1 MKFSLSWLKEHLKT
15 EASVNDIASALTNI
29 GLEVEDIVDP
39 SQRLNGFV
47 VGYVESCEKHPDA
60 DRLSLCMVNDGSGV
74 MQQVICGAANVRQGL
89 HIAFARVGSVVPSTG
104 QVLKKGMLRGVESCG
119 MICSAKELL
128 LGEESDGI
136 MELNTTSAP
145 GTPLAREFKLD
156 NPIFDI
162 SITPN
167 RADCFSVRGV
177 ARDLAAYGVGTFID
191 NTITCTTDHL
201 PQSIN
206 IRIHD
211 QEACPYFSAIKID
224 NVKNCPSPLWLKRRI
239 EEAGQQSISALVD
252 IANFVM
258 FDLGQP
264 LHVFDAKMIEGAVNV
279 RLSNDGEEYVAL
291 DEQTYTLKNDIV
303 IADDKKILGLA
314 AIKGGLHSGTQMET
328 TSVVVE
334 AALFNKINIAN
345 SGQRLNLFS
354 DARAR
359 FERGVDTQLVH
370 KALSRAVQLI
380 QEICGGDV
388 VGFNVQGTLPKDA
401 EPFDVSL
408 SFISQRAGQ
417 LFTQKQVIT
426 YLEKLGCKISVRDAD
441 LLTVVSPSWR
451 HDIAQAEDIL
461 EEVLRLHGY
470 NNIQEEPL
478 PFIPVQD
485 NFTLTHKAKRRLM
498 NAGLDE
504 VYTFSMMDAKTADY
518 FKADHVV
525 VPILE
530 PLNADLAILR
540 PSLLPSLIKV
550 AQHNKA
556 KSIGNISVF
565 EVAPVFFLDN
575 NDLPAQNI
583 SMAGIRFNKT
593 HDAHWL
599 ETPRVFDVFDVKE
612 DVLQALAAFNI
623 KESSL
628 QISTDAPDYYH
639 PKRSGC
645 FKQGK
650 KVIAYFGELHPKVL
664 KNLTV
669 KNPCLGFEILMH
681 NIPEIKEKIL
691 KGVVFSNYQ
700 SVNRDF
706 AFIMD
711 KTTPAADLIQ
721 TIKKV
726 DQKLIQSVAIF
737 DVYEGDKLADG
748 KKSIALR
755 LNVQSDDKT
764 LTDEEM
770 MDLQNKIIFE
780 AAKMNAL
787 IRDGQ

>member
-1 MKFSLSWLKEHLKT
+1 
-15 EASVNDIASALTNI
+15 
-29 GLEVEDIVDP
+29 
-39 SQRLNGFV
+39 V

-74 MQQVICGAANVRQGL
+74 TQQVICGAPNVRKGL

-104 QVLKKGMLRGVESCG
+104 QVLKKGILRGVESCG
-119 MICSAKELL
+119 MVCSAKELL

-145 GTPLAREFKLD
+145 GTALAKAIALD

-167 RADCFSVRGV
+167 RADCFNVRGV
-177 ARDLAAYGVGTFID
+177 ARDLAAYGLGTFID
-191 NTITCTTDHL
+191 NATIFKTTQL
-201 PQSIN
+201 QPAPN
-206 IRIHD
+206 ITIHD

-224 NVKNCPSPLWLKRRI
+224 NVKNCPSPLWLKKRI

-264 LHVFDAKMIEGAVNV
+264 LHVFDAKMIEGTINV
-279 RLSNDGEEYVAL
+279 RLSDDGEEYVAL
-291 DEQTYTLKNDIV
+291 DQETYKLKNDIV

-328 TSVVVE
+328 TSIVVE

-359 FERGVDTQLVH
+359 FERGVDTQFVH

-388 VGFNVQGTLPKDA
+388 VGFNAQGAMPKDA
-401 EPFDVSL
+401 QPFDVSL
-408 SFISQRAGQ
+408 SFLAQKAGQ
-417 LFTQKQVIT
+417 AFTQEQVIG
-426 YLEKLGCKISVRDAD
+426 YLEKLGCTVSVKDAD
-441 LLTVVSPSWR
+441 LLTVASPSWR
-451 HDIAQAEDIL
+451 HDIEQPEDIL

-470 NNIQEEPL
+470 NNIQEAPL
-478 PFIPVQD
+478 PLIPVQD

-518 FKADHVV
+518 FKADYVV
-525 VPILE
+525 VPILA
-530 PLNADLAILR
+530 PLNSDLAVLR

-565 EVAPVFFLDN
+565 EVAPVFFLN
-575 NDLPAQNI
+575 NDLPSQNM

-599 ETPRVFDVFDVKE
+599 KAPRVFDVFDVKA

-628 QISTDAPDYYH
+628 QIATDTPDYYH

-645 FKQGK
+645 LKQGK
-650 KVIAYFGELHPKVL
+650 KVVAYFGELHPKVL

-681 NIPEIKEKIL
+681 NIPQIKEKII
-691 KGVVFSNYQ
+691 KGVAFSNYQ

-706 AFIMD
+706 AFILD
-711 KTTPAADLIQ
+711 KTTSAAELIQ
-721 TIKKV
+721 AIKKV
-726 DQKLIQSVAIF
+726 DQKLIQSVSIF

-755 LNVQSDDKT
+755 LNVQSDDRT
-764 LTDEEM
+764 LTDDEM

>member
-1 MKFSLSWLKEHLKT
+1 MKFSLSWLKEHLNT
-15 EASVNDIASALTNI
+15 DATINDIAEALTNI
-29 GLEVEDIVDP
+29 GLEVEDIIDP

-74 MQQVICGAANVRQGL
+74 LQQVVCGAPNVMKGL

-104 QVLKKGMLRGVESCG
+104 QVLKKGTLRGIESCG
-119 MICSAKELL
+119 MVCSAKELL

-136 MELNTTSAP
+136 MELDTTSAP
-145 GTPLAREFKLD
+145 GTPLAQEFKLD

-177 ARDLAAYGVGTFID
+177 ARDLAAYGLGTFID
-191 NTITCTTDHL
+191 NTITFNAKHL
-201 PQSIN
+201 APAIN

-211 QEACPYFSAIKID
+211 QEACPYFSVIKID
-224 NVKNCPSPLWLKRRI
+224 NVKNCPSPLWLKKRI

-258 FDLGQP
+258 FDVGQP
-264 LHVFDAKMIEGAVNV
+264 LHVFDAKMIEGDINV
-279 RLSNDGEEYVAL
+279 RLSDDGEEYVAL
-291 DEQTYTLKNDIV
+291 DQATYTLKNDIV

-359 FERGVDTQLVH
+359 FERGVDTQFVH

-388 VGFNVQGTLPKDA
+388 VGFNAQGAMPKDA
-401 EPFDVSL
+401 QPFDVSL
-408 SFISQRAGQ
+408 SFISQKAGQ
-417 LFTQKQVIT
+417 AFTQEDIIA
-426 YLEKLGCKISVRDAD
+426 YLEKLGCQVSVTDTD
-441 LLTVVSPSWR
+441 LITVTAPSWR
-451 HDIAQAEDIL
+451 HDIERPEDIV

-470 NNIQEEPL
+470 NNIQEEALPL
-478 PFIPVQD
+478 IPVQD
-485 NFTLTHKAKRRLM
+485 NFTLMHKAKRRLM

-504 VYTFSMMDAKTADY
+504 VYTFSMIDEKTADH
-518 FKADHVV
+518 FKADQVV
-525 VPILE
+525 VPILA
-530 PLNADLAILR
+530 PLNSDLSILR

-556 KSIGNISVF
+556 KSMTNLSVF
-565 EVAPVFFLDN
+565 EVAPVFFLN
-575 NDLPAQNI
+575 NNLPSQAM

-593 HDAHWL
+593 HDAHWAKS
-599 ETPRVFDVFDVKE
+599 PRIFDVFDVKA
-612 DVLQALAAFNI
+612 DILQALEAFNI
-623 KESSL
+623 KETSL
-628 QISTDAPDYYH
+628 QISTDTPDYYH

-664 KNLTV
+664 RNLAV

-681 NIPEIKEKIL
+681 NIPNMKEKL
-691 KGVVFSNYQ
+691 TKGLTFSQYQ

-706 AFIMD
+706 AFILN
-711 KTTPAADLIQ
+711 KTTSAADLINV
-721 TIKKV
+721 IKKV
-726 DQKLIQSVAIF
+726 DQKLIQSVSIF
-737 DVYEGDKLADG
+737 DLYEGDKLADG

-755 LNVQSDDKT
+755 LNVQSEDKT
-764 LTDEEM
+764 LTDDEM

-780 AAKMNAL
+780 AAKINAI

>member
-15 EASVNDIASALTNI
+15 DASVDDIASALTNI
-29 GLEVEDIVDP
+29 GLEVEEVIDD
-39 SQRLNGFV
+39 SQSLSGFV

-74 MQQVICGAANVRQGL
+74 LQQVICGAPNVRKGL
-89 HIAFARVGSVVPSTG
+89 HIAFARAGSVVPSTG
-104 QVLKKGMLRGVESCG
+104 QVLKKGTLRGIESCG

-136 MELNTTSAP
+136 MELNTTAAP
-145 GTPLAREFKLD
+145 GTALAQEFKLD
-156 NPIFDI
+156 NPLFNI

-191 NTITCTTDHL
+191 NTIAFKTDNL
-201 PQSIN
+201 SPILG
-206 IRIHD
+206 ITIHD
-211 QEACPYFSAIKID
+211 QEACPYFSVIKID
-224 NVKNCPSPLWLKRRI
+224 HVKNCPSPLWLKRRI

-264 LHVFDAKMIEGAVNV
+264 LHVFDASAIDGDLIV
-279 RLSNDGEEYVAL
+279 RVSEDGEEYVAL
-291 DEQTYTLKNDIV
+291 DQETYKLKNDIV
-303 IADDKKILGLA
+303 IADNKKILGLA
-314 AIKGGLHSGTQMET
+314 AIKGGLHSGTRMET
-328 TSVVVE
+328 TSVLVE

-359 FERGVDTQLVH
+359 FERGVDVQFVH

-388 VGFNVQGTLPKDA
+388 VGFNAQGAMPKDA
-401 EPFDVSL
+401 ASFDVSL
-408 SFISQRAGQ
+408 SFIAQKAGQ
-417 LFTQKQVIT
+417 AFKQKDVIA
-426 YLEKLGCKISVRDAD
+426 YLEKLGCKISVKDTD
-441 LLTVVSPSWR
+441 LLTVVPPSWR
-451 HDIAQAEDIL
+451 HDIEQPEDIL

-470 NNIQEEPL
+470 NNIQEEVLPL
-478 PFIPVQD
+478 IPVQD
-485 NFTLTHKAKRRLM
+485 NFTLMHKAKRRLM

-504 VYTFSMMDAKTADY
+504 VYTFSMIDEKTAAH
-518 FKADHVV
+518 FKADQVV
-525 VPILE
+525 VPLLA
-530 PLNADLAILR
+530 PLNSDLAVLR

-556 KSIGNISVF
+556 KSIVNLSVF
-565 EVAPVFFLDN
+565 EVAPVFFL
-575 NDLPAQNI
+575 NDGVPSQHMC
-583 SMAGIRFNKT
+583 MAGIRFNKT
-593 HDAHWL
+593 HDAHWVKS
-599 ETPRVFDVFDVKE
+599 PRIFDVFDVKA
-612 DVLQALAAFNI
+612 DVLQALEAFNI
-623 KESSL
+623 KETSL
-628 QISTDAPDYYH
+628 QISTDTPDYYH

-664 KNLTV
+664 KNLNV
-669 KNPCLGFEILMH
+669 KNACLGFEILMH
-681 NIPEIKEKIL
+681 NIPNLKEKVT
-691 KGVVFSNYQ
+691 KGITFSQYQ
-700 SVNRDF
+700 SINRDF
-706 AFIMD
+706 AFILD
-711 KTTPAADLIQ
+711 KTTPAAALVQ
-721 TIKKV
+721 AIKKI

-755 LNVQSDDKT
+755 LTIQSDDRT
-764 LTDEEM
+764 LTDDEM

-780 AAKMNAL
+780 AGKMNAI